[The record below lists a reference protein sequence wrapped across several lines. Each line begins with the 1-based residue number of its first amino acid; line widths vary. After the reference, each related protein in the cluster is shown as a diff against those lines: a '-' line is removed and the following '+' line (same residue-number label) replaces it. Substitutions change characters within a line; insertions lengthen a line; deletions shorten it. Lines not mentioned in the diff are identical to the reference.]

1 MFLRMLLSAFM
12 ATATVAVSFAQQ
24 ANDDTYFCAA
34 ESSGGIFYN
43 DQTKKWEG
51 TSFRPLSK
59 FTLRLKYVRTTTQGD
74 EYAVTVT
81 PDGRNVALPCASHQ
95 TQLAQI
101 DEFDFLVCQT
111 EFYDYK
117 FNLKASRFVEAYLNG
132 YINGHDTND
141 DTPVVSG
148 GVCTKIGAENDIWHR
163 LLSDRPMSA
172 LGD

>member
-1 MFLRMLLSAFM
+1 MGRLMFLRMLLWPFM
-12 ATATVAVSFAQQ
+12 ATITVAVSFAQQ
-24 ANDDTYFCAA
+24 ATEGTYFCAA

-59 FTLRLKYVRTTTQGD
+59 FTLRIKYVRTTTQGD

-81 PDGRNVALPCASHQ
+81 PYGRDVALPCTSHR

-101 DEFDFLVCQT
+101 DKFNYLGCRT

-117 FNLKASRFVEAYLNG
+117 FNLKASRFVEAYLIG

-148 GVCTKIGAENDIWHR
+148 GVCTKIE
-163 LLSDRPMSA
+163 
-172 LGD
+172 

>member
-1 MFLRMLLSAFM
+1 MFIRILLWPFM
-12 ATATVAVSFAQQ
+12 ATITVAVSFAQQ
-24 ANDDTYFCAA
+24 SKEGAYSCAA

-59 FTLRLKYVRTTTQGD
+59 FILRLKYVRTTTEGD

-81 PDGRNVALPCASHQ
+81 PSGRNDALPCISYR

-101 DEFDFLVCQT
+101 DEFGFLVCRT
-111 EFYDYK
+111 ESYNYK
-117 FNLKASRFVEAYLNG
+117 FNLKAGRFVEAYLMG

-148 GVCTKIGAENDIWHR
+148 GVCTKIE
-163 LLSDRPMSA
+163 
-172 LGD
+172 